1 MDIDSWNFISFDTS
15 TPQVAQDNVI
25 ELHTDERSDEH
36 LLTSG
41 WYFEVESPEECYE

>member
-25 ELHTDERSDEH
+25 ELSYCELEF
-36 LLTSG
+36 L
-41 WYFEVESPEECYE
+41 